1 MTLPVIS
8 GWMEQ
13 KYAYIPALLKVY
25 ENLPSVSS
33 TLDLN
38 TWFDGKLS
46 FSPPV
51 RDFSQQGFPLQG
63 GRLDVLDGRAIA
75 ALVFGRRKHE
85 INVFVWPNNAM
96 PEGVRSGSQQGYNWI
111 QWNSGGFEFWAVSD
125 AALADLQELRQLFE
139 SS

>member
-38 TWFDGKLS
+38 TPSLLTTVCGMS
-46 FSPPV
+46 SPFVQVTVVP
-51 RDFSQQGFPLQG
+51 GANP
-63 GRLDVLDGRAIA
+63 AI
-75 ALVFGRRKHE
+75 
-85 INVFVWPNNAM
+85 
-96 PEGVRSGSQQGYNWI
+96 
-111 QWNSGGFEFWAVSD
+111 
-125 AALADLQELRQLFE
+125 
-139 SS
+139 